1 MRISQAIESTLAP
14 KVSHQKSVVAIE
26 MLCNSKTID
35 PPILYT
41 TKELMALP
49 LPISPETLSYPILSV
64 LHDVSPFNTLPFPAC
79 THVLCPIW
87 TDTTAAVSTVAFVP
101 STCSP
106 RNGQTAVDDPRSFV
120 FAQSRAAS
128 CRCADPD
135 AQAACNFFQALEGGR
150 GLTVGA
156 QYTQK
161 TERSDCCEQC
171 ETVW

>member
-1 MRISQAIESTLAP
+1 
-14 KVSHQKSVVAIE
+14 
-26 MLCNSKTID
+26 
-35 PPILYT
+35 
-41 TKELMALP
+41 MALP
-49 LPISPETLSYPILSV
+49 LPVSPETLSYPYSMMFPYSIPL
-64 LHDVSPFNTLPFPAC
+64 PAC

-150 GLTVGA
+150 GLAVGA